1 MLTKEKI
8 LELAKKDEKIF
19 TSRIAASFSLSRQ
32 YVSQLVGSL
41 VAENKLIKIGSTR
54 KAFYILP
61 EYAKKYAQVSELLY
75 VKTYKNLHL
84 EEHKVLDEIQQKIPL
99 WQRLPENIYSIFNYA
114 FSEMLNNAIEH
125 SESDLIKIEVL
136 LQDNTLSFVIND
148 SGIGVFRS
156 IMHKKQL
163 ASELEAIGELLKGKV
178 TTMPKSHS
186 GEGIFFTARA
196 GDEFTLDSYGY
207 QLIFNNKLP
216 DVFINQPQ
224 KKKKGTKVIFKIAT
238 NSTRHLKTVFDEY
251 ANLTEESDYGFDK
264 TEIRVKL
271 YTISGIHVSR
281 SQARRI
287 LSGLEK
293 FRIIL
298 FDYDKV
304 PMIGQAFADEIY
316 RVFHNKY
323 PEIKIEEINM
333 NETVKFMVER
343 SKTEALRK
351 NAVSYNTD
359 I

>member
-8 LELAKKDEKIF
+8 LELAKAGEKIL
-19 TSRIAASFSLSRQ
+19 TSSIAASFGLSRQ
-32 YVSQLVGSL
+32 YVSQLIASL
-41 VAENKLIKIGSTR
+41 VEEDKLIKIGSTR

-61 EYAKKYAQVSELLY
+61 EYAKNYAQTPQFQYIKV
-75 VKTYKNLHL
+75 YKNAHL
-84 EEHKVLDEIQQKIPL
+84 EEHKILEEIQQKIPL
-99 WQRLPENIYSIFNYA
+99 WQKLPENIYSIFSYA

-125 SESDLIKIEVL
+125 SESKSIKLEL
-136 LQDNTLSFVIND
+136 LLHDHTLSFVIDD
-148 SGIGVFRS
+148 SGIGVFKS
-156 IMHKKQL
+156 VMHKKQL

-196 GDEFTLDSYGY
+196 GDEFILDSYGY
-207 QLIFNNKLP
+207 QLIFDNKLP
-216 DVFINQPQ
+216 DVFINQSQ
-224 KKKKGTKVIFKIAT
+224 KKKKGTKVIFKIAI

-293 FRIIL
+293 FRVIL
-298 FDYDKV
+298 FDYDKISMV
-304 PMIGQAFADEIY
+304 GQAFADEIY

-333 NETVKFMVER
+333 NDTVKFMIER
-343 SKTEALRK
+343 SKNESLRK
-351 NAVSYNTD
+351 KEF
-359 I
+359 